1 MEVEGGETLALLPE
15 DSHGRDLSRLISNI
29 LRKFLTPLMTSWVT
43 HVSLTV

>member
-15 DSHGRDLSRLISNI
+15 DSHGDLNRLISNI